1 MRKSVLVAA
10 SCLLML
16 AACGSSSK
24 SGSAAKPASTAA
36 ASKPATTVAAATTVT
51 VAVKPVPANPT
62 TTVAAA
68 TTVTTTA
75 PAKAGST
82 AAPTK
87 PATGAAVD
95 VTLKEW
101 SIDAPASVKA
111 GDVTLN
117 VKNGGA
123 FPHELVVVKGDSYET
138 LPLGANGSVDEGK
151 LAAGALI
158 GRTQRIGGGGTEA
171 KTFTL
176 TPGNYVFVCNL
187 GGGNNS
193 HAKAG
198 QKLSVT
204 VTA

>member
-1 MRKSVLVAA
+1 MRKSVLFAA
-10 SCLLML
+10 GCLLTL

-36 ASKPATTVAAATTVT
+36 ASKPATTAAPATTV
-51 VAVKPVPANPT
+51 
-62 TTVAAA
+62 A
-68 TTVTTTA
+68 TPVTTTA
-75 PAKAGST
+75 PAKPAST

-87 PATGAAVD
+87 PATAAAVD

-101 SIDAPASVKA
+101 SIDAPASIKA
-111 GDVTLN
+111 GDVTLS

>member
-10 SCLLML
+10 SCLLTL
-16 AACGSSSK
+16 GACGSSTK
-24 SGSAAKPASTAA
+24 KADAPATTASTVAA
-36 ASKPATTVAAATTVT
+36 NSTTTTVAPAKPATTA
-51 VAVKPVPANPT
+51 
-62 TTVAAA
+62 
-68 TTVTTTA
+68 A
-75 PAKAGST
+75 PAKPATT
-82 AAPTK
+82 AAPAK
-87 PATGAAVD
+87 PATTAAPAKPAAGAPID

-101 SIDAPASVKA
+101 SIEAPASIKA
-111 GDVTLN
+111 GDITLN

-123 FPHELVVVKGDSYET
+123 FPHELAVMKGDSYPT
-138 LPLGANGSVDEGK
+138 LPLAANGSVDEAK
-151 LAAGALI
+151 LAAGALL

-198 QKLSVT
+198 QVLSVT